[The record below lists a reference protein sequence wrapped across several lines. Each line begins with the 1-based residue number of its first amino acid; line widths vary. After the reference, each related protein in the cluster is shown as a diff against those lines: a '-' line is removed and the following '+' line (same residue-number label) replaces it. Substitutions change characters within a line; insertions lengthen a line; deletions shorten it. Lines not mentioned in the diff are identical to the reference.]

1 MAKLKLLCARSMH
14 KVVDSLAD
22 EFARETSHLIE
33 REYGTV
39 GALDAKI
46 AAGESAD
53 VLILGLAGIV
63 KLEQTGALVPGSKT
77 PIART
82 QIGIAIRQGA
92 AAPDVATP
100 DAFKQTLIAARA
112 IAFSDPAVG
121 GTAGVYLKE
130 LFDRLGL
137 TDAIAAKG
145 MPQKNGAEV
154 ARRVAEGAAEI
165 GMTLMAEIAPIAG
178 VTTSVRCRR
187 RSAMAPAM
195 PPVSARD
202 HLTSTRHAPSS
213 RTSCIPMGARLG
225 KQPASSRRRNRDQL
239 LPSSRRRAITCA

>member
-22 EFARETSHLIE
+22 EFARETGHLIE

-63 KLEQTGALVPGSKT
+63 KLEQAGALAPGSKT

-92 AAPDVATP
+92 AAPDIATP
-100 DAFKQTLIAARA
+100 DAFKQALIAARA

-154 ARRVAEGAAEI
+154 ARRVAEGAEI

-178 VTTSVRCRR
+178 VTIIGPLP
-187 RSAMAPAM
+187 APLGHGASYAAG
-195 PPVSARD
+195 V
-202 HLTSTRHAPSS
+202 STRSS
-213 RTSCIPMGARLG
+213 DIDAARAFVAHLVHPDG
-225 KQPASSRRRNRDQL
+225 RKAWQTAGFEPA
-239 LPSSRRRAITCA
+239 

>member
-22 EFARETSHLIE
+22 DFTRETGHVVE

-39 GALDAKI
+39 GALDTKI

-53 VLILGLAGIV
+53 VLILGLAGIA
-63 KLEQTGALVPGSKT
+63 KLEQAGALVAGSKT

-82 QIGIAIRQGA
+82 QIGIAVRKGA
-92 AAPDVATP
+92 AAPNIASP
-100 DAFKQTLIAARA
+100 EAFERTLVAARA
-112 IAFSDPAVG
+112 VAFSDPAVG

-130 LFDRLGL
+130 LFEQLGL
-137 TDAIAAKG
+137 TAEIAAKG

-165 GMTLMAEIAPIAG
+165 GMTLMAEIAPIPGVTIIGPLPPPLGHGATYAAG
-178 VTTSVRCRR
+178 VSAQSEDIAAARAFVAHLVRADGRQ
-187 RSAMAPAM
+187 AWQAAGFEPA
-195 PPVSARD
+195 
-202 HLTSTRHAPSS
+202 
-213 RTSCIPMGARLG
+213 
-225 KQPASSRRRNRDQL
+225 
-239 LPSSRRRAITCA
+239 